1 MIPQRRQQTAQ
12 ADIWEAERK
21 TRPGAHTVFKSAVN
35 VTGHLSLD
43 FKQNSIER
51 KIH

>member
-1 MIPQRRQQTAQ
+1 MIPQRQQQTAQ
-12 ADIWEAERK
+12 TSLRLRGK
-21 TRPGAHTVFKSAVN
+21 TRPDAHTVFNNAVN